1 MNNDLRLRQICL
13 VVQDLTALEAHLAAV
28 LDLHSVHQDANL
40 SRYGLENRIF
50 ALGPRF
56 VEVVAP
62 IEENTAAGRFLER
75 SEGRGGYMA
84 IFDCEDPE
92 QRARHAESLG
102 VPVIS
107 RLHHESYTG
116 RQLHPRDCR
125 AAMIEFNHTE
135 GGEALDGPYWPA
147 GPDWQQG
154 AVSSLVQRLDGID
167 LSTPVPEDL
176 ALHWAKIL
184 QSDAGQKQQDFRI
197 DAGGIDVRFCFGD
210 DPRERLDALRVT
222 VSDVERVLESARRR
236 DLPTGPDYFEL
247 AGVDWR
253 LRAA

>member
-13 VVQDLTALEAHLAAV
+13 VVQDLTALEAHLATV
-28 LDLHSVHQDANL
+28 LDLHAVHQDPNL

-84 IFDCEDPE
+84 IFDCNDPE
-92 QRARHAESLG
+92 QRALHAESLG

-125 AAMIEFNHTE
+125 AAMIEFNRTD

-147 GPDWQQG
+147 GPDWQRG
-154 AVSSLVQRLDGID
+154 AVSSVAQRLDGID

-184 QSDAGQKQQDFRI
+184 QTGAGEKQHDFRI
-197 DAGGIDVRFCFGD
+197 DTDGIDIRFRFGD

-222 VSDVERVLESARRR
+222 VSDMERVLESARQRN
-236 DLPTGPDYFEL
+236 LPTGPDYFEL